1 MTVTGDPWA
10 EVLTPPALSRDCR
23 ESWRFTD
30 LAPLRAL
37 DPARL
42 VPRAGAPVTL
52 PPPAA
57 GVVRLCLGADGFSF
71 SHEPATLAWP
81 DGVSGCAV
89 PTPSAEAPVL
99 AERLAAMLPGPTLG
113 LRLAAGARLRLEVVV
128 EPGLPLAVAA
138 PRLWFDLG
146 ADAALEL
153 ALGLRAPAD
162 SLLVTWLGA
171 RLARGA
177 ELLEGQRLDGDASA
191 VALVSEQVEQA
202 PSSRYVRTAVV
213 NGWGLARLEPRVCQ
227 TGGQACTTFRDLA
240 LARGQATLDL
250 HSSVRFEGP
259 EGQLDQLH
267 RALVDDGA
275 QSVFNGVVQV
285 PRQAQ
290 RTDAS
295 QLSRHLLLS
304 ACGRVDTIPQLE
316 IVADDVRCSHGATVS
331 SLSDDEQFY
340 LQSRGVD
347 RTLARRLLTR
357 GFCRPILDDI
367 PPLAAAW
374 PADLPLP

>member
-1 MTVTGDPWA
+1 
-10 EVLTPPALSRDCR
+10 
-23 ESWRFTD
+23 
-30 LAPLRAL
+30 
-37 DPARL
+37 
-42 VPRAGAPVTL
+42 
-52 PPPAA
+52 
-57 GVVRLCLGADGFSF
+57 
-71 SHEPATLAWP
+71 
-81 DGVSGCAV
+81 
-89 PTPSAEAPVL
+89 
-99 AERLAAMLPGPTLG
+99 
-113 LRLAAGARLRLEVVV
+113 
-128 EPGLPLAVAA
+128 
-138 PRLWFDLG
+138 
-146 ADAALEL
+146 
-153 ALGLRAPAD
+153 
-162 SLLVTWLGA
+162 LLVTWLGA